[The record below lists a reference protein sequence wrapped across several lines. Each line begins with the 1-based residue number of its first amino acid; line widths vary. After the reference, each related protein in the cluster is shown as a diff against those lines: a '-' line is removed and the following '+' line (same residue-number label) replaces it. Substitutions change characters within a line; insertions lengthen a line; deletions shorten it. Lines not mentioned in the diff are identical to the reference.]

1 MNTVSIYGKVSN
13 GCSRLITSTYSSSF
27 SSAIRLLHADLRAQ
41 IYGIYGFVRVADEIV
56 DSFHDYDKRALL
68 TQFKTDTYRAIQ
80 EGISTNP
87 ILHSFQQ
94 VVNRYHISYHL
105 IDAFFDSMFTDIDK
119 VKWEN
124 EKQLSEYI
132 YGSAEVVG
140 LMCLQVFCDG
150 NDPLVEELREAA
162 TALGAAFQKVNFL
175 RDLKED
181 INGLGRQYFPGID
194 FSNFTTAQKKQ
205 VEADILADFA
215 RAEKGIHSL
224 PEKARFGV
232 LIAYQYYLCLF
243 QKITKIQPHR
253 LLSRRV
259 SVPKIRKMMLVFQLL
274 MWKSLKINHWQF
286 SH

>member
-1 MNTVSIYGKVSN
+1 MNTVNIYGQVSY

-68 TQFKTDTYRAIQ
+68 TQFKADTYRAIE

-94 VVNRYHISYHL
+94 VVNRYHIGHHL
-105 IDAFFDSMFTDIDK
+105 IDAFFDSMFTDLDK

-150 NDPLVEELREAA
+150 NYYLVEKLRDAA

-175 RDLKED
+175 RDLQDD

-194 FSNFTTAQKKQ
+194 FNNFTTAQKKL
-205 VEADILADFA
+205 VEADILADFE
-215 RAEKGIHSL
+215 RAAKGIHSL

-232 LIAYQYYLCLF
+232 LIAYQYYICLF
-243 QKITKIQPHR
+243 QKITKIHPHR

-259 SVPKIRKMMLVFQLL
+259 SVPKIKKIALVLQLL
-274 MWKSLKINHWQF
+274 MSRLLKINRWQL